1 MNAQI
6 YELFNGNNM
15 VLNPSCIKFT
25 FRDQVCG
32 PILIS
37 YKFDIRRNWKVDQE
51 IKIRLQKYR
60 EKNKSMF
67 LNF

>member
-1 MNAQI
+1 
-6 YELFNGNNM
+6 M

-25 FRDQVCG
+25 FRDQVFG

-37 YKFDIRRNWKVDQE
+37 YTFNIRKNWKVDKE
-51 IKIRLQKYR
+51 IILQKYI